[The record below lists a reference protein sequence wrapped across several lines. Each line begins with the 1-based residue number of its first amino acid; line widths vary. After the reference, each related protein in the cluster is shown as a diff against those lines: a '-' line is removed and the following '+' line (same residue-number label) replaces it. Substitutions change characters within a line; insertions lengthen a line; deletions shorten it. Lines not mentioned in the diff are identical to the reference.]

1 MELEIEF
8 DLYANAKKLYV
19 ERLQNWR
26 GYEFGGVVDIDGK
39 EHIFIRFIPD
49 SILQMIVD
57 MDDQKCLWF
66 PSQYYNF
73 WRTTCG
79 KLLDKV
85 TFPVF
90 DHFKFCPCCGKKIV
104 FETELEKL
112 SSGSTS

>member
-26 GYEFGGVVDIDGK
+26 GYEFGGVVDIEGK

-49 SILQMIVD
+49 SILQMI
-57 MDDQKCLWF
+57 M
-66 PSQYYNF
+66 
-73 WRTTCG
+73 
-79 KLLDKV
+79 
-85 TFPVF
+85 
-90 DHFKFCPCCGKKIV
+90 
-104 FETELEKL
+104 ETEKEKL